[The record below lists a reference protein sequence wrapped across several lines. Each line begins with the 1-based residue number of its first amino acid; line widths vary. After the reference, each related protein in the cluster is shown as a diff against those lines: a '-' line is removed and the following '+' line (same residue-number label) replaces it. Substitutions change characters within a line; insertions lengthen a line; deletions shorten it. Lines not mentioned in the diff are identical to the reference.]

1 MKGDVRHECALRKHL
16 QRDKGEGEDGGTG
29 EGGGREGLRERKMS
43 DSTPILA
50 SLI

>member
-16 QRDKGEGEDGGTG
+16 QREKGEGEDGGTG
-29 EGGGREGLRERKMS
+29 EGRREGLRERKMS